1 MFEDSSEYKAIVV
14 KNNMFLIHFRSF
26 GNHLEIALRGY
37 NRYFWSEP
45 KTFDIRG
52 LSISTVPAVFKN
64 RFIIFQQG
72 LFSEKYHILEG
83 EHIEGPFTISKPF
96 FFTFNVWKVLIFG
109 FSFQL
114 IFFVFIF
121 LLSLVIR
128 KFKLKTWRIEAREF
142 EFASLFRRTLAKS
155 IDFLLVTIPAVAPIY
170 FVLSDDPF
178 FGNPFQYIGL
188 AVYSMTVMLLGSFL
202 YHSLLEGL
210 WGKTLGKKM
219 CGIVVLKDDFS
230 KCTIGRGFLR
240 NVMRIV
246 DSFFYYLVAVV
257 AMAGT
262 MKWQRLGDIVAG
274 TIVVRD
280 KT

>member
-1 MFEDSSEYKAIVV
+1 M
-14 KNNMFLIHFRSF
+14 
-26 GNHLEIALRGY
+26 
-37 NRYFWSEP
+37 
-45 KTFDIRG
+45 
-52 LSISTVPAVFKN
+52 
-64 RFIIFQQG
+64 
-72 LFSEKYHILEG
+72 
-83 EHIEGPFTISKPF
+83 
-96 FFTFNVWKVLIFG
+96 
-109 FSFQL
+109 

-178 FGNPFQYIGL
+178 FENPFQYIGL